1 MMCPH
6 PGQVIGLQFQANRP
20 LVILLLGQRPPF
32 FVDDAAVAEKVLHMM
47 SHFVGDNVG
56 LRELGIRASEFLF
69 QLIKEG
75 RIEINGSVR
84 RAVERANRRR
94 RDAAPGL
101 YLVGEKHHVRRR
113 IMFADLAEL
122 FTPDLLRE
130 SKDGG
135 EELATAFLLSGWRT
149 PLDLALVSAPV
160 RLTRVEEVIELL
172 RINAQKGTDQQN
184 DQRANAAANRQLL
197 GA

>member
-56 LRELGIRASEFLF
+56 LRELGIRASELLF

-101 YLVGEKHHVRRR
+101 YLVGEKDHVRRR
-113 IMFADLAEL
+113 ITFADLAEL

-135 EELATAFLLSGWRT
+135 EELATACLLRCWRP
-149 PLDLALVSAPV
+149 PLDLALISALAV
-160 RLTRVEEVIELL
+160 RRTRVE
-172 RINAQKGTDQQN
+172 
-184 DQRANAAANRQLL
+184 
-197 GA
+197 